1 MEMAEVW
8 ALRASPE
15 SMGVDTGRIRGQG
28 GETRAPGVGAFGQLS
43 VQILH
48 PVPSWGQL
56 GLC

>member
-1 MEMAEVW
+1 MEMAEVP

-15 SMGVDTGRIRGQG
+15 SVGVDPGRMRGQG
-28 GETRAPGVGAFGQLS
+28 GETRAPGGGAFGQLS

-48 PVPSWGQL
+48 PVPSWGQP